1 MVELAVRQFDAKVT
15 FLSTCQGI
23 EEYWTND
30 ADFAQQVIERLP
42 SGVRQNVELD
52 GAFRQ
57 PQEVVETYREFD
69 LVIATRMH
77 AAILGLVAGTPV
89 LGIAYEFKL
98 EELFHQL
105 DIDNA
110 RLSTQTMNPE
120 RSREMVSSI
129 LSNLE
134 DWRAKVSE
142 VRQQC
147 RAQAGSVKDKLPNV

>member
-1 MVELAVRQFDAKVT
+1 MVEQAVRQFGAQVT

-30 ADFAQQVIERLP
+30 ADFAQQILELLP
-42 SGVRQNVELD
+42 SDIRPNVALD

-57 PQEVVETYREFD
+57 PQEVVETYGGFD
-69 LVIATRMH
+69 LIIATRMH

-105 DIDNA
+105 GMDNA

-129 LSNLE
+129 LANLG

-147 RAQAGSVKDKLPNV
+147 RTQAVSVKDKLPNV